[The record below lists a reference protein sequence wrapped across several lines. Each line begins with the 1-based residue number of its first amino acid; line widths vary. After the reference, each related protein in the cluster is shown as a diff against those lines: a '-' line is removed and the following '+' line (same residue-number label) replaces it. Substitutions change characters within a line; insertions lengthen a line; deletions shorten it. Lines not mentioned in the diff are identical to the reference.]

1 MTIHKKVTYLLLTL
15 GALVL
20 LPYFGSHIHYNGEFP
35 DNFFEYPPLQPG
47 EKAPFNKI
55 IFGVLS
61 IAFIGTAVLYL
72 YPKIFGFKKVVQPKT
87 KAVKKVAFP
96 SWFWIGLIMWAG
108 TLILLFIRAGE
119 PKWLLHW
126 SDLPIFWGF
135 TFLLDGIVYKRKGGE
150 SIIENSPREMVGI
163 AVASVAG
170 WMIFE
175 YLNFF
180 VDENWFYPAGNIV
193 PQNEFLLYAIIGSSG
208 LLPMAFEWY
217 SLLRTFKGLRNRWDN
232 GIKISIPGWLLS
244 IFLIVGFLGMFA
256 SGLFPDGLFFSLWV
270 SPLAI
275 LAIILNKFKI
285 WTPFNP
291 IKTGNWTPILLFA
304 LTYLFQGVT
313 MEAWNYF
320 SATHGANGIVTYA
333 PAYWVYSI
341 PFVDEPKLFE
351 MPILGYLGYL
361 PFGVYCW
368 VWWIM
373 FAFMLDI
380 PTKLADL
387 ETKGN

>member
-1 MTIHKKVTYLLLTL
+1 MHRKVLY
-15 GALVL
+15 LVL
-20 LPYFGSHIHYNGEFP
+20 ALGGLVFLPYIGSLMHYEGTFP
-35 DNFFEYPPLQPG
+35 KEFFEYPPLVAG
-47 EKAPFNKI
+47 EKAPFNKV
-55 IFGVLS
+55 IFGLLS
-61 IAFIGTAVLYL
+61 VAFLGTALLYI
-72 YPKIFGFKKVVQPKT
+72 YPRIFGFKKPIVQAEKPV
-87 KAVKKVAFP
+87 AKVAYPF
-96 SWFWIGLIMWAG
+96 WFWTGLIMWAG
-108 TLILLFIRAGE
+108 TLALLFARISE

-150 SIIENSPREMVGI
+150 SIIATVPREIVGI

-180 VDENWFYPAGNIV
+180 VDENWYYPRGFIV
-193 PQNEFLLYAIIGSSG
+193 PDNEFLIYAIIGSSG

-217 SLLRTFKGLRNRWDN
+217 SLLRTFKGMKNRWDN
-232 GIKISIPGWLLS
+232 GPKINFPSWLKNILLVLA
-244 IFLIVGFLGMFA
+244 FGGMFA
-256 SGLFPDGLFFSLWV
+256 SGLFPNGLFFSLWV
-270 SPLAI
+270 SPLVI
-275 LAIILNKFKI
+275 LTILLEKFGV
-285 WTPFNP
+285 WTPFTP
-291 IKTGNWTPILLFA
+291 IKNGNWTPILLFA

-313 MEAWNYF
+313 MEGWNYF
-320 SATHGANGIVTYA
+320 SAAHGADGIFTYA

-341 PFVDEPKLFE
+341 PYVDTPKLFE

-373 FAFMLDI
+373 FAYLLAI
-380 PTKLADL
+380 PTKLAKL
-387 ETKGN
+387 EAEGN